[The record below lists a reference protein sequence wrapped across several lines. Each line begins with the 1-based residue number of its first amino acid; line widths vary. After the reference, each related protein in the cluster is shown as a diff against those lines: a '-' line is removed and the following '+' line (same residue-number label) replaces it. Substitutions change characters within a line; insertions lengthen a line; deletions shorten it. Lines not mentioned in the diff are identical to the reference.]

1 MSKNNNFPM
10 WGGNKWTKSMS
21 KKYWWFGCVIIVVG
35 YIMIVITANGS
46 I

>member
-10 WGGNKWTKSMS
+10 LGGNKWTKSIF
-21 KKYWWFGCVIIVVG
+21 KKYWWFICLIIVG
-35 YIMIVITANGS
+35 YILIVVTANSS

>member
-10 WGGNKWTKSMS
+10 WGGNKWTKLMF
-21 KKYWWFGCVIIVVG
+21 KKYWLILCLIIVG
-35 YIMIVITANGS
+35 YIMIVITANSS

>member
-10 WGGNKWTKSMS
+10 WGGNKWTKSMF
-21 KKYWWFGCVIIVVG
+21 KKYWWIVGLIIIG
-35 YIMIVITANGS
+35 YILIVITANSS

>member
-10 WGGNKWTKSMS
+10 WCGNKRTKSMC
-21 KKYWWFGCVIIVVG
+21 KKYWWFGCVIIVG